1 MRPSGVHLFVLVNT
15 SFRKTQV
22 RFLDVRK
29 GSEDVLL
36 NHGHDLFNVGD
47 DELGN
52 ILLVRK
58 HLLELLDGIK
68 AFSL

>member
-1 MRPSGVHLFVLVNT
+1 M
-15 SFRKTQV
+15 
-22 RFLDVRK
+22 
-29 GSEDVLL
+29 
-36 NHGHDLFNVGD
+36 FNVGD

-68 AFSL
+68 AFSLSLDILGLVFVVVILHA